1 MARVAVLLL
10 VVDLVVRNTKTR
22 AEDVL
27 KERLEPNIK
36 VVGHDIQ
43 VVLDVRPDDLLV
55 GLVVAYK
62 IVYELQEVLLEV
74 VLLYIYTAQGKKDR
88 YYRQ

>member
-36 VVGHDIQ
+36 VVGHDI
-43 VVLDVRPDDLLV
+43 
-55 GLVVAYK
+55 
-62 IVYELQEVLLEV
+62 
-74 VLLYIYTAQGKKDR
+74 
-88 YYRQ
+88 

>member
-27 KERLEPNIK
+27 KERLEPNIE
-36 VVGHDIQ
+36 VVGHDVR
-43 VVLDVRPDDLLV
+43 VVLDVRLDDLLV
-55 GLVVAYK
+55 GLVVTYK
-62 IVYELQEVLLEV
+62 VVY
-74 VLLYIYTAQGKKDR
+74 KP
-88 YYRQ
+88 